1 MCECECVCVCVCVWV
16 CVCVCVCMAHAQ
28 AAMAMGHN
36 RKEQRKVRGA
46 CQKQLGNAVHDTEPL
61 MLVCHQASERCSD
74 KSAPDTNNESV
85 SKLFVSH

>member
-1 MCECECVCVCVCVWV
+1 MCV
-16 CVCVCVCMAHAQ
+16 AHAQ

-36 RKEQRKVRGA
+36 RKEQHKVRDV
-46 CQKQLGNAVHDTEPL
+46 CQTQLGNAVHDTAPV
-61 MLVCHQASERCSD
+61 MLVCHQATERCSD